1 MQSTLGLFPL
11 NTVLVPGAI
20 LRLHIFEDRYKRLI
34 SECIA
39 ERRAFGVVLD
49 RDGRETGEDLDPV
62 DIGTAAEIQEVS
74 MLSQGRLFIVTRG
87 SRRFR
92 VNHVIGKVPY
102 WSAEVEYL
110 DEPVG
115 LAETA
120 ERLRISAVD
129 YFKDYLCALFALE
142 HGDIDRL
149 ALPTDAAASS
159 YLIADAMRI
168 GSAMKQRLLEAVS
181 ASDRLRDEVVLLD
194 RETRR
199 LRAARVRREQDP
211 MSSLPAPFDVRFSGN

>member
-11 NTVLVPGAI
+11 STVLVPGAT
-20 LRLHIFEDRYKRLI
+20 LRLHIFEDRYKRMI
-34 SECIA
+34 NECVT

-49 RDGRETGEDLDPV
+49 RDGRETGDDLDPV

-87 SRRFR
+87 TRRFR
-92 VNHVIGKVPY
+92 VNHIIEKTPY
-102 WSAEVEYL
+102 WLADVGYL

-115 LAETA
+115 RPETA
-120 ERLRISAVD
+120 ERLRISAAD
-129 YFKDYLCALFALE
+129 SFKDYLCALFAVQ
-142 HGDIDRL
+142 HSDIDRL
-149 ALPTDAAASS
+149 DLPDDAAASS
-159 YLIADAMRI
+159 YLIADAMQI
-168 GSAMKQRLLEAVS
+168 GSATKQRLLEADS
-181 ASDRLRDEVVLLD
+181 AADRLRDEVVLLD

-211 MSSLPAPFDVRFSGN
+211 MSSMPAPFDVRFSGN

>member
-11 NTVLVPGAI
+11 STVLVPGAT
-20 LRLHIFEDRYKRLI
+20 LRLHIFEDRYKRMI
-34 SECIA
+34 NECVT

-49 RDGRETGEDLDPV
+49 RDGRETGDDLDPV

-87 SRRFR
+87 TRRFR
-92 VNHVIGKVPY
+92 VNHIIEKTPY
-102 WSAEVEYL
+102 WLADVGYL

-115 LAETA
+115 RPETA
-120 ERLRISAVD
+120 ERLRISAAD
-129 YFKDYLCALFALE
+129 SFKDYLCALFAVQ
-142 HGDIDRL
+142 HSDIDRL
-149 ALPTDAAASS
+149 DLPDDAAASS
-159 YLIADAMRI
+159 YLIADAMQI
-168 GSAMKQRLLEAVS
+168 GSATKQRLLEADS
-181 ASDRLRDEVVLLD
+181 AADRLRDEVFLLD

-211 MSSLPAPFDVRFSGN
+211 MSSMPAPFDVRFSGN